1 LRPIDFERIIPLFRA
16 HCFRAYHFRALT
28 HTAWRFRAVGAMMLT
43 ATKKTEIILYTIPK
57 SLLSLQVELL
67 QKS

>member
-1 LRPIDFERIIPLFRA
+1 VRIHF
-16 HCFRAYHFRALT
+16 FRALT
-28 HTAWRFRAVGAMMLT
+28 HTALCFRAVGAMMLT